1 MKPFIPKKYKLS
13 ISKKNITIFEYI
25 QFYFNFFFAN
35 APDSSLYFQIKRYK
49 IT

>member
-1 MKPFIPKKYKLS
+1 MHLKK
-13 ISKKNITIFEYI
+13 KKNITIFEYI
-25 QFYFNFFFAN
+25 QFYFNFFFFAN